1 MDLEGASIE
10 KTFKSKKNE
19 VYKIKYDGEYFVL
32 KKYNPEFIEGL
43 KIEKDLLESC
53 QERGIPVPK
62 IVETKEDALILEY
75 ISGKNCKR
83 LFDKTEDEKV
93 KKRILSS
100 IASWLAKFHKEFE
113 LKKCRGDS
121 ILANFILVDDKV
133 YGLDFEEAEDGD
145 SYSDVGDLCTSIL
158 RLRPAF
164 TDERFSQTKFFLNE
178 YFSKSPAPM
187 KDMTEQVS
195 RSLIHY
201 SKYSSMGDVM
211 KEWAE
216 KIRSNGLSSILQ
228 S

>member
-1 MDLEGASIE
+1 MDLEGASVE
-10 KTFKSKKNE
+10 KTLKGKKNN
-19 VYKIKYDGEYFVL
+19 VQKIKYDGKYFVL
-32 KKYNPEFIEGL
+32 KKYSPEFINGL
-43 KIEKDLLESC
+43 EIEKDILETC
-53 QERGIPVPK
+53 RERDILVPK
-62 IVETKEDALILEY
+62 IIETKDDAIILEY

-83 LFDKTEDEKV
+83 LFDKTDDEKV
-93 KKRILSS
+93 KKRILLG

-121 ILANFILVDDKV
+121 ILANFILTDDKV
-133 YGLDFEEAEDGD
+133 YGIDFEEAEDGD
-145 SYSDVGDLCTSIL
+145 SYSDLADMCTSIM

-164 TDERFSQTKFFLNE
+164 TEERFSQTKFFLKE

-201 SKYSSMGDVM
+201 SKYSSMGEIM

-216 KIRSNGLSSILQ
+216 KIRSNGLSSTLQ

>member
-1 MDLEGASIE
+1 MDLEEATVE
-10 KTFKSKKNE
+10 KTFRSKKNK
-19 VYKIKYDGEYFVL
+19 VQKINYDGKYFVL
-32 KKYNPEFIEGL
+32 KEYNPEFLEGL

-53 QERGIPVPK
+53 EERGILVPK
-62 IVETKEDALILEY
+62 IIKAKNDTLILEY

-83 LFDKTEDEKV
+83 LFDKIEDVKV
-93 KKRILSS
+93 KKRILSN

-113 LKKCRGDS
+113 LKKRRGDS
-121 ILANFILVDDKV
+121 ILANFISTDEKV
-133 YGLDFEEAEDGD
+133 YGIDFEEAEEGD
-145 SYSDVGDLCTSIL
+145 PYIDVGDMCTSIM

-164 TDERFSQTKFFLNE
+164 TEERFSQTKFFLNE
-178 YFSKSPAPM
+178 YFFKSLAPY

-201 SKYSSMGDVM
+201 SKYSSMGDLM

-216 KIRSNGLSSILQ
+216 KIRSNGLSSTLQ